1 MEKLQIRDENT
12 SSTYGMYNP
21 FTLSIR
27 QEQQQSLKNN
37 NHHDSNKTN
46 HGKSNDDHNNII
58 SSSSTPPKLGIST
71 FDLTPAEAE
80 EMGLPKKY
88 KGAVVQSV
96 IVGSPAYKTGIR
108 GTTLDV
114 DQSGYLIRKG
124 DVIIAVDG
132 HKINGAREILKQM
145 KKKQL
150 GDMLTLT
157 VYTNGQIMKLNA
169 KLEPLSPRY

>member
-1 MEKLQIRDENT
+1 MR
-12 SSTYGMYNP
+12 
-21 FTLSIR
+21 
-27 QEQQQSLKNN
+27 
-37 NHHDSNKTN
+37 
-46 HGKSNDDHNNII
+46 
-58 SSSSTPPKLGIST
+58 
-71 FDLTPAEAE
+71 
-80 EMGLPKKY
+80 LPINY

-96 IVGSPAYKTGIR
+96 IVGSPAYKAGIR

-124 DVIIAVDG
+124 DVIISVDG
-132 HKINGAREILKQM
+132 HKIDGAKDILRQM

-169 KLEPLSPRY
+169 KLE